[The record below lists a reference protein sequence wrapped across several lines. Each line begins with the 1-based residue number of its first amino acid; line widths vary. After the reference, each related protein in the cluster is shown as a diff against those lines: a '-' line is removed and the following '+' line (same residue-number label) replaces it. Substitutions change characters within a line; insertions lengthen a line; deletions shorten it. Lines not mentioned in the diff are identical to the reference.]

1 MDKCHCWSQSSGV
14 QKLPKFETMS
24 NCSFVQHAQC
34 VAQITS
40 QFKPIKSCH
49 CPRKC
54 LQDELI
60 IGHIQYGKYQGD
72 KFISRTKMLTSV
84 MMYLKPEHKTLQLE
98 HVEYEATQFF
108 SDVGGAVGLI
118 LGISCTTVFGIIGLF
133 EYLLIGLLF
142 ESSEYLTTQTL
153 TELYLKW
160 KRCQYRRRHLCHT
173 ATQIDL
179 SNLIQ
184 SK

>member
-1 MDKCHCWSQSSGV
+1 MVFISGKPYSSCYDDRVSYIELDLYDKYTQNQCHQECIVKLIMDGCHCWPQSFGLRRV
-14 QKLPKFETMS
+14 AKFRSMS
-24 NCSFVQHAQC
+24 ICTFIQHAEC

-40 QFKPIKSCH
+40 QFKPTTNCH

-72 KFISRTKMLTSV
+72 KFNSRSNMLTSV
-84 MMYLKPEHKTLQLE
+84 MMYLKPEHKTIHLE

-118 LGISCTTVFGIIGLF
+118 LGISCTTVFGIIG
-133 EYLLIGLLF
+133 
-142 ESSEYLTTQTL
+142 
-153 TELYLKW
+153 
-160 KRCQYRRRHLCHT
+160 H
-173 ATQIDL
+173 
-179 SNLIQ
+179 
-184 SK
+184 